1 MPRFVSFN
9 INGLRARPHQLEAI
23 RDIIA
28 PDVIGLQET
37 KVHDDAFPL
46 QSVQQLGYHVE
57 FFGQKSHYGVAL
69 LSRKKPIFVQKGFPT
84 DSDDAQR
91 RFIHARYDF
100 NGKYIDVLNGYFP
113 QGENRKH
120 ETKFPMKRKF
130 YADLTAYI
138 LQLKAEN
145 RSMIL
150 MGDMNIAP
158 LDFDIG
164 ISEDSVKRWLKNG
177 TCSFLPEEREWYQA
191 LLATD
196 LHDTYRALYAD
207 GQALSWF
214 DYRSKGF
221 DDEPKRGLRIDHILM
236 TPDLADKLNGA
247 GVSYD
252 LRAMEKPSDHAPI
265 WADFLD

>member
-57 FFGQKSHYGVAL
+57 FWAKISLWCGVIITT
-69 LSRKKPIFVQKGFPT
+69 KPIFCTKGFPT

-113 QGENRKH
+113 QGENRKAWNQISD
-120 ETKFPMKRKF
+120 E
-130 YADLTAYI
+130 AQI
-138 LQLKAEN
+138 LCRFN
-145 RSMIL
+145 RL
-150 MGDMNIAP
+150 
-158 LDFDIG
+158 
-164 ISEDSVKRWLKNG
+164 
-177 TCSFLPEEREWYQA
+177 Y
-191 LLATD
+191 LA
-196 LHDTYRALYAD
+196 A
-207 GQALSWF
+207 
-214 DYRSKGF
+214 
-221 DDEPKRGLRIDHILM
+221 
-236 TPDLADKLNGA
+236 
-247 GVSYD
+247 
-252 LRAMEKPSDHAPI
+252 
-265 WADFLD
+265 